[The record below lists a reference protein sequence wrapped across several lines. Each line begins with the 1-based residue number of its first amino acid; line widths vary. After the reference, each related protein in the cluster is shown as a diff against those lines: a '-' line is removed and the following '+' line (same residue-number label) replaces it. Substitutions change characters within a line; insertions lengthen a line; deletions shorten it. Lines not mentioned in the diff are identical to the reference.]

1 MEENT
6 ILNKP
11 GAESLIDHLFR
22 HEAGKMVSVLT
33 RIFGLKHI
41 EIAEDIVQDTFLKA
55 VNDWRFHGVP
65 ENPQAWLYRVAKNGT
80 IDLIR
85 HNKYVQQYEEELNN
99 LLKSEWTLSRSV
111 SNLFLDTEIKDSQLR
126 MIFTSCHPELPKESQ
141 IALTLKTLCGFNI
154 HEISKALLTTEANIN
169 KRLYRA
175 KQKLRDENLKFEIP
189 AGKDLTP
196 RLESVYKVIYLL
208 FNEGYYSTD
217 SETLIRKDLCAEAIR
232 LCQLLSEHPTG
243 DKPKTFALLALML
256 LHAARLDARIND
268 LGNVILLGEQDRV
281 KWDELMIA
289 KGLEYLDKAST
300 GNELSEYHLE
310 AGIAAYHAT
319 AGSFDTTDWKSVLE
333 LYDILYKLNSSPV
346 TLLNRAI
353 VIGQILGAKP
363 AIEELKKIKKL
374 EKYYLYHTT
383 IAEFYKQLNENSS
396 ALAHLR
402 SALKLTN
409 SKAEKNLIKER
420 IEKLEKN
427 LK

>member
-1 MEENT
+1 LEENT

-65 ENPQAWLYRVAKNGT
+65 ESPQAWLYRVAKNGT

-126 MIFTSCHPELPKESQ
+126 MIFTSCHPELPAESQ

-154 HEISKALLTTEANIN
+154 REISNSLLTTEANIN

-175 KQKLRDENLKFEIP
+175 KEKFRDSDLKFEIP
-189 AGKDLTP
+189 QGKDLNN

-208 FNEGYYSTD
+208 FNEGYNSSD
-217 SETLIRKDLCAEAIR
+217 SETLIRKELCEEAIR
-232 LCQLLSEHPTG
+232 LCILLTEHPVG
-243 DKPKTFALLALML
+243 DKPKTYALLALML

-333 LYDILYKLNSSPV
+333 LYDILYKLNSSAV

-353 VIGQILGAKP
+353 VIGQIQGAKP
-363 AIEELKKIKKL
+363 AIEELK
-374 EKYYLYHTT
+374 
-383 IAEFYKQLNENSS
+383 N
-396 ALAHLR
+396 
-402 SALKLTN
+402 
-409 SKAEKNLIKER
+409 
-420 IEKLEKN
+420 
-427 LK
+427 

>member
-6 ILNKP
+6 TQSLP
-11 GAESLIDHLFR
+11 GAEELIDHLFR

-55 VNDWRFHGVP
+55 VNDWRFHGIP
-65 ENPQAWLYRVAKNGT
+65 ENPQAWLYRVAKNET

-111 SNLFLDTEIKDSQLR
+111 NNLFLDTEIKDSQLR
-126 MIFTSCHPELPKESQ
+126 MIFTSCHPELPAESQ

-154 HEISKALLTTEANIN
+154 REISNSLLTTEANIN

-175 KQKLRDENLKFEIP
+175 KEKFRDSDLKFEIP
-189 AGKDLTP
+189 QGKNLND

-208 FNEGYYSTD
+208 FNEGYNS
-217 SETLIRKDLCAEAIR
+217 SSEETLIRKELCEEAIR
-232 LCQLLSEHPTG
+232 LCILLTEHPVG
-243 DKPKTFALLALML
+243 NKPKSYALLALMC
-256 LHAARLDARIND
+256 LHAARLDARLND
-268 LGNVILLGEQDRV
+268 LGNVILLDEQNRL
-281 KWDELMIA
+281 KWNGLMIS
-289 KGLEYLDKAST
+289 KGLEYLNKASE
-300 GNELSEYHLE
+300 GDELSEYHLE

-319 AGSFDTTDWKSVLE
+319 AKSFKETDWKSVLT
-333 LYDILYKLNSSPV
+333 LYNILYKMNASPV

-353 VIGQILGAKP
+353 VIGQIEGAGP
-363 AIEELKKIKKL
+363 AIEEIKKIKKL
-374 EKYYLYHTT
+374 EKYYLYHTSL
-383 IAEFYKQLNENSS
+383 AEFYSQLSESS
-396 ALAHLR
+396 LALTHLK

-420 IEKLEKN
+420 IKKLEEKN
-427 LK
+427 

>member
-1 MEENT
+1 MEENKN
-6 ILNKP
+6 INKP

-55 VNDWRFHGVP
+55 VNEWRFHGVP

-111 SNLFLDTEIKDSQLR
+111 SDLFLDTEIKDSQLR
-126 MIFTSCHPELPKESQ
+126 MIFTSCHPALPEESQ

-154 HEISKALLTTEANIN
+154 REISKSLLTTEANIN

-175 KQKLRDENLKFEIP
+175 KEKFRQSSLRFEIP
-189 AGKDLTP
+189 QGKNLDQ

-208 FNEGYYSTD
+208 FNEGYNSS
-217 SETLIRKDLCAEAIR
+217 SEDTLIRKDLCDEAIR
-232 LCQLLSEHPTG
+232 LCILLAEHPVG
-243 DKPKTFALLALML
+243 NKPKTYALLALMC
-256 LHAARLDARIND
+256 LHAARLNSRIND
-268 LGNVILLGEQDRV
+268 LGNVILLGEQDRG
-281 KWDELMIA
+281 KWDNGLIS
-289 KGLEYLDKAST
+289 KGLEYLNNAAE
-300 GNELSEYHLE
+300 GNELSEYHIE

-319 AGSFDTTDWKSVLE
+319 AKSFEKTDWTGVLT
-333 LYDILYKLNSSPV
+333 LYDILCKLKSSPV

-353 VIGQILGAKP
+353 VIGQIKGAGI
-363 AIEELKKIKKL
+363 AITELKKVKKL

-383 IAEFYKQLNENSS
+383 LAEFYTQLSENS
-396 ALAHLR
+396 AAKTHLKT
-402 SALKLTN
+402 ALKLTN
-409 SKAEKNLIKER
+409 SNAEKKLIKKR
-420 IEKLEKN
+420 IEKLESK
-427 LK
+427 K